1 MEQLIEEPLF
11 CLAQDLAE
19 RLKISPSDVDPKDV
33 RAVVVSGSE
42 LAEISSAQLD
52 ELLRYHREI
61 VFARTSPQQKLII
74 VEGECSTRS
83 RSVPLLMGYITRLST
98 AGLDRGCDR

>member
-1 MEQLIEEPLF
+1 MKEQIEEPIF

-74 VEGECSTRS
+74 VEGERS
-83 RSVPLLMGYITRLST
+83 NQRRPVSLLMRYGTRLST
-98 AGLDRGCDR
+98 AGLDCRCDR